1 MNKTLKRIFTFALA
15 LLMLA
20 GCLNS
25 VSPVLG
31 NFAVTAQAAVTAPAK
46 VTGLKASKTT
56 TNSIT
61 LVWNKAS
68 GAQKYAV
75 YSYNPTTKKYTRI
88 ANTTANTYTVKSLK
102 SYTTYYFVVKGYKN
116 VNGTNYY
123 GPISSRIA
131 VRTQLSLDIEKIV
144 ITTDGKSRQLKLT
157 WTSLNGVTGY
167 VVYRSESGKSGTY
180 KKIAVV
186 KGTNTYTDKS
196 LNSSTNYYYAVR
208 AYKTTD
214 SKHTYG
220 KYKTAYLSTR
230 PTKTFL
236 AKRLAATDYVL
247 YSLSCGFGADW
258 GREKDMVTIK
268 GEKYCRVRKFSS
280 MAALKQYLEKYCS
293 KEVYGQFLRE
303 YVEKNGKLY
312 TCACEWGDRPPDGWT
327 VTVKS
332 LTDKTCTLAYTGYVD
347 ASAYGDSG
355 YYYNTSEYKM
365 AYRNGDWIFTSGR
378 FLEMISF
385 DLYQSSI

>member
-61 LVWNKAS
+61 LIWNKAS

-131 VRTQLSLDIEKIV
+131 VRTQLSLDIEKLA

-167 VVYRSESGKSGTY
+167 VVYRSTSGKSGTY

-236 AKRLAATDYVL
+236 AKRLCKISDVMFRL
-247 YSLSCGFGADW
+247 MLGFNEDFNDSFKRNGEYYYRVETFKSKA
-258 GREKDMVTIK
+258 ELIK
-268 GEKYCRVRKFSS
+268 YLNCYMTENIYGKY
-280 MAALKQYLEKYCS
+280 MKY
-293 KEVYGQFLRE
+293 
-303 YVEKNGKLY
+303 YVERNGKLY
-312 TCACEWGDRPPDGWT
+312 TCMNYDGFCFRGRWNIS
-327 VTVKS
+327 VQNI
-332 LTDKTCTLAYTGYVD
+332 TDKSCDVKVKTEFNNQILYDMYKFSYKDGTWIL
-347 ASAYGDSG
+347 SSG
-355 YYYNTSEYKM
+355 YFDGENM
-365 AYRNGDWIFTSGR
+365 FDWDF
-378 FLEMISF
+378 F
-385 DLYQSSI
+385 DSSL

>member
-1 MNKTLKRIFTFALA
+1 MKKTLKRIFTFALA

-61 LVWNKAS
+61 LIWNKAS

-75 YSYNPTTKKYTRI
+75 YAYSPTTKKYRRI

-102 SYTTYYFVVKGYKN
+102 PYTTYYFVVKGYKN

-167 VVYRSESGKSGTY
+167 VVYRSTSGKSGTY

-214 SKHTYG
+214 GKHTYG

-230 PTKTFL
+230 PTKTYF
-236 AKRLAATDYVL
+236 AKRLMVIADVMYDYAT
-247 YSLSCGFGADW
+247 GFGADVYK
-258 GREKDMVTIK
+258 EKDKISINGQT
-268 GEKYCRVRKFSS
+268 YYRVRKFSS
-280 MAALKQYLEKYCS
+280 MAAMKNYLEKYCS
-293 KEVYGQFLRE
+293 KEVYGE
-303 YVEKNGKLY
+303 YLYMYAERNGKLY
-312 TCACEWGDRPPDGWT
+312 TNQGPWGDMGPEGWT
-327 VTVKS
+327 ITVSDLKDKS
-332 LTDKTCTLAYTGYVD
+332 CTITYREYYD
-347 ASAYGDSG
+347 WGDG
-355 YYYNTSEYKM
+355 FEYAAPEQHKVI
-365 AYRNGDWIFTSGR
+365 YKNGNWIVTSGR
-378 FLEMISF
+378 MLKLTSF
-385 DLYQSSI
+385 DKYKPSF

>member
-1 MNKTLKRIFTFALA
+1 MNKTLKRIFTIALA

-131 VRTQLSLDIEKIV
+131 VRTQFSLDIEKIV

-236 AKRLAATDYVL
+236 AKRVAAVSQAVYT
-247 YSLSCGFGADW
+247 LSCGMNTDYSKSIKINGETAYLVKKYTSKAQLRKIMDQYCTADIY
-258 GREKDMVTIK
+258 GECLKD
-268 GEKYCRVRKFSS
+268 Y
-280 MAALKQYLEKYCS
+280 Y
-293 KEVYGQFLRE
+293 EVG
-303 YVEKNGKLY
+303 GKLY
-312 TCACEWGDRPPDGWT
+312 TTRGAYGDRGPDAWT
-327 VTVKS
+327 ITVS
-332 LTDKTCTLAYTGYVD
+332 DLTDKSCTITYKNCYEWEGKI
-347 ASAYGDSG
+347 
-355 YYYNTSEYKM
+355 YYNGPETNKMIYK
-365 AYRNGDWIFTSGR
+365 NGNWIITSGEVIR
-378 FLEMISF
+378 FISF
-385 DLYQSSI
+385 DNYKSSI

>member
-1 MNKTLKRIFTFALA
+1 MNKTLKRIFTIALA

-31 NFAVTAQAAVTAPAK
+31 DFAVTAQAAVTAPAK

-61 LVWNKAS
+61 LFWNKAS

-131 VRTQLSLDIEKIV
+131 VRTQLSLDIEKLA

-167 VVYRSESGKSGTY
+167 VVYRSTSGKSGTY

-208 AYKTTD
+208 AYKTAD

-236 AKRLAATDYVL
+236 AKRLVATSNAL
-247 YSLSCGFGADW
+247 YNLSCGMNLDFS
-258 GREKDMVTIK
+258 KTIKIK
-268 GEKYCRVRKFSS
+268 GETAYLVKGYKSKAQLKNKMEQYCTSNIYGKYLDS
-280 MAALKQYLEKYCS
+280 YY
-293 KEVYGQFLRE
+293 EVG
-303 YVEKNGKLY
+303 GKLY
-312 TCACEWGDRPPDGWT
+312 SVVGPWGDRGPAGWT
-327 VTVKS
+327 ISVSDLKDKS
-332 LTDKTCTLAYTGYVD
+332 CTITYREYYD
-347 ASAYGDSG
+347 WGDG
-355 YYYNTSEYKM
+355 FEYAAPEQHKVI
-365 AYRNGDWIFTSGR
+365 YKNGNWVFTSGR
-378 FLEMISF
+378 MLKLASF
-385 DLYQSSI
+385 DDYKPSF